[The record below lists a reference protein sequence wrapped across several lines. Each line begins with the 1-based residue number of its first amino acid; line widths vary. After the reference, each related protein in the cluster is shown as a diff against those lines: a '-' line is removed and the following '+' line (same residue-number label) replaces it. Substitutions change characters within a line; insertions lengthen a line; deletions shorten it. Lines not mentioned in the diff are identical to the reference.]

1 MVCIVHQ
8 NRSLIDHLDFVEAV
22 GMGLGCLAEHILL
35 DTKQHC
41 WDKVWMPK
49 SQVLVD
55 HHPCNAAM
63 GRDMQDMQSTDH
75 PNSCRKDF
83 GLVFQ
88 TRQFWMV
95 WKCHLLLHKSQDSK
109 KQIGS

>member
-75 PNSCRKDF
+75 PNSCHRLIGASGSRWLGAVPEVPDLC
-83 GLVFQ
+83 G
-88 TRQFWMV
+88 W
-95 WKCHLLLHKSQDSK
+95 CH
-109 KQIGS
+109 